1 MGSLGTVGMGLGD
14 HWGQR
19 DGFGIFG
26 DSEDGFGVGGSLG
39 TAGMF
44 LGDLGHRG
52 MGLGLGSLGRVG
64 MGLGDH
70 WGQRDWV
77 WGWGIFGQ
85 GWDVVG

>member
-1 MGSLGTVGMGLGD
+1 M
-14 HWGQR
+14 
-19 DGFGIFG
+19 
-26 DSEDGFGVGGSLG
+26 G